1 MASRTEDMELK
12 QECSTSRIRPS
23 FNLIINPGSASLF
36 GVHPMRSINS
46 HGISLREMLLPQK
59 MKSMIDKANYEDCK
73 RLYAVM
79 KSFIFI

>member
-23 FNLIINPGSASLF
+23 FSLIINPGSASLF

-46 HGISLREMLLPQK
+46 HGIYLSEMLLPQK
-59 MKSMIDKANYEDCK
+59 MEEEVIVRK
-73 RLYAVM
+73 
-79 KSFIFI
+79 

>member
-12 QECSTSRIRPS
+12 QECSTSRNTS
-23 FNLIINPGSASLF
+23 VLQFNHNPGSASLF

-59 MKSMIDKANYEDCK
+59 MEEEVIVRK
-73 RLYAVM
+73 
-79 KSFIFI
+79 

>member
-23 FNLIINPGSASLF
+23 FNLIINPGSGSLF

-59 MKSMIDKANYEDCK
+59 MEEEVIVRK
-73 RLYAVM
+73 
-79 KSFIFI
+79 